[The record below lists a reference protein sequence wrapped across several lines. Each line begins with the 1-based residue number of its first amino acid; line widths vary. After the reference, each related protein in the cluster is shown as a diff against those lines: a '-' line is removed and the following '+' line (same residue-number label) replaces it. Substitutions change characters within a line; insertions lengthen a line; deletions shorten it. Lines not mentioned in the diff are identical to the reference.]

1 LDTSDVDRWV
11 GIPIGGGIL
20 KDPIHVNDIRR
31 WAQGMQNPHPLYYDE
46 GYAKESRFGQ
56 IVAPQSFTVCT
67 SDSHGAGPSIQGR
80 IDGSHMLFGGDEW
93 WFSGPRIFPG
103 DQIRLERK
111 LVDYQV
117 KDTKFAG
124 PTLFPR
130 GDTTYINQRGEVVA
144 RQRCTSIRY
153 LAEEARKRAS
163 NKESPEPDWTD
174 EQLAALE
181 ARKREYYQTFRALG
195 HQRRSGVQPGEKLPT
210 RTIGPH
216 SVASFSTE
224 WRSYPLS
231 IWGAFRDDGLP
242 TSLRQAGW
250 LPDMDKDVERAKIDP
265 SEMDGMYKGS
275 SRGHVNAR
283 YAQRIGLPRGYGY
296 GASMGAWILDYLSN
310 WAGEVAEIVHSKMAY
325 KAPVLTGDV
334 TYLNGEV
341 THVAPAEG
349 SGKPLA
355 SLRVEMTNQRD
366 EIIASGVAEVA
377 L

>member
-1 LDTSDVDRWV
+1 
-11 GIPIGGGIL
+11 
-20 KDPIHVNDIRR
+20 
-31 WAQGMQNPHPLYYDE
+31 
-46 GYAKESRFGQ
+46 
-56 IVAPQSFTVCT
+56 
-67 SDSHGAGPSIQGR
+67 
-80 IDGSHMLFGGDEW
+80 MLFGGDEW

-163 NKESPEPDWTD
+163 HKESPEPDWTD
-174 EQLAALE
+174 EQLTALE
-181 ARKREYYQTFRALG
+181 AKKREYYQTFRALG
-195 HQRRSGVQPGEKLPT
+195 HQRRSGVQQGEKLPT

-310 WAGEVAEIVHSKMAY
+310 WAGEFAEIVHSKMAY

-341 THVAPAEG
+341 TLVAPAEG
-349 SGKPLA
+349 SGKPLVT
-355 SLRVEMTNQRD
+355 LRVEMTNQRD